1 MKCNII
7 CKFAFGNDFDMNLTE
22 DGKILALTRLI
33 DSCDKISIVA
43 HIHPDGDA
51 AGSTL
56 EHKEDL
62 DTIGKE
68 ADVIQTE
75 RLPDALTYWT

>member
-56 EHKEDL
+56 
-62 DTIGKE
+62 
-68 ADVIQTE
+68 A
-75 RLPDALTYWT
+75 